1 MSLLN
6 LNYFEIF
13 DIHVGIEIDIKIL
26 NERYLALQSKFHPDR
41 FVNSSNLEKS
51 MATRLS
57 TYINDAYHTL
67 KDLVSRVDYI
77 LIINN
82 FSIDENKTFKNASF
96 LNEQMLLSEKI
107 SRANTNDFSKIKSEI
122 SIKIKNLI
130 LEMKINL
137 TNREFDTLYENNSMV
152 KFYKKIFIS

>member
-41 FVNSSNLEKS
+41 FVNSSNLES

-130 LEMKINL
+130 LKMKINL

-152 KFYKKIFIS
+152 KFYKKKIFIS